1 MTAVP
6 PFWQRCL
13 DVFHDELTPQQ
24 YGTWIRPLSVESAGD
39 GYTVRVPNRF
49 VLQWIKDRFAA
60 RIGELAEAA
69 EGRTVPIQYAI
80 ADAPKA
86 PAHPVPREPTIAGDG
101 PAIADGLVPAADD
114 ASEPPAPAAT
124 AAGVPV
130 PETGAIRPPP
140 ATTPFGAGSGATAL
154 PSRRNDATSLN
165 PAFTFEA
172 FVSGK
177 ANQLARAAG
186 LQVADH
192 PTSYNPLFVYGG
204 VGLGKTHLVQAIG
217 NHILAGNPAAKI
229 RYTHAETYVSDV
241 VRAYQHKSF
250 DEFKRYYRSLDLL
263 LIDDIQFFNGKS
275 RTQEEFF
282 YLFNTLIEAHKQVV
296 ITCDTYPKEIEG
308 MDARLISRFGWGLTV
323 ALEPPE
329 LEMRVAILLAKA
341 ASVRVKLDEQ
351 VAFFIAKHIRSNVR
365 ELEGALKR
373 VLAYSSFHG
382 HEVTLAVA
390 KESLRD
396 LLAVQNRQISIENI
410 QKTVA
415 DYYKIRTTDMHSKK
429 RSRAVARPR
438 QVAMALAKELTQ
450 LSLPEIGSNFGGRDH
465 TTVLHACR
473 QIAKLRDTVPEM
485 NHDVNFLLQVLRN

>member
-13 DVFHDELTPQQ
+13 DVFHEELTPQQ
-24 YGTWIRPLSVESAGD
+24 YGTWIRPLSVEPAGD

-69 EGRTVPIQYAI
+69 EGRPVAIQYAI
-80 ADAPKA
+80 ADAPEGRPPARRDPSRRRARPRPGPDAGGRRPPPDSARGA
-86 PAHPVPREPTIAGDG
+86 PAIAGD
-101 PAIADGLVPAADD
+101 DGRGLRHRR
-114 ASEPPAPAAT
+114 SPAPAA
-124 AAGVPV
+124 
-130 PETGAIRPPP
+130 
-140 ATTPFGAGSGATAL
+140 TPFGAGSGATAL
-154 PSRRNDATSLN
+154 PSRRNDATSIN

-308 MDARLISRFGWGLTV
+308 IEERLISRFGWGLTV

-382 HEVTLAVA
+382 QDVTLAVA

-415 DYYKIRTTDMHSKK
+415 DYYKIRTSDMHSKK

-450 LSLPEIGSNFGGRDH
+450 MSLPEIGSNFGGRDH